1 MQTVICLGP
10 KACDIGELF
19 EDKEGFQVKLIDK
32 EIEGDNC
39 YGLKKQKL
47 PEDYEKDVPD
57 LSDFFKDVCDEI
69 LFITCGDADVLSW
82 LKNFFLFGKSI
93 EKF

>member
-19 EDKEGFQVKLIDK
+19 EKDSDFQVKLIDK

-39 YGLKKQKL
+39 FGLVKQK
-47 PEDYEKDVPD
+47 PQKIMKKA
-57 LSDFFKDVCDEI
+57 FQI
-69 LFITCGDADVLSW
+69 
-82 LKNFFLFGKSI
+82 
-93 EKF
+93 